1 MKRIAI
7 ATALV
12 VLVVG
17 AASAQTDKV
26 GDIVV
31 AHPWAPPMTGPKLT
45 NSAAYMRLTDQGT
58 KPDELIS
65 ASTPVAQKVELHV
78 FEVENGVYAMHK
90 VDAIAIAPGAA
101 STVLRPGGAHVMLE
115 SLKRPLRTG
124 TTIPLTLTFQ
134 NAGMLTIEVPVES
147 PQPAVANATA
157 GLASKA
163 PHDLFLKAGKG
174 ARPAAEWPS
183 R

>member
-78 FEVENGVYAMHK
+78 FNVENGIYGMHP
-90 VDAIAIAPGAA
+90 VHAIEVSPGAA
-101 STVLRPGGAHVMLE
+101 STVLQPGGPHVMLE
-115 SLKRPLRTG
+115 GLKQPLKAGETF
-124 TTIPLTLTFQ
+124 PLSLTFK
-134 NAGMLTIEVPVES
+134 NAGQLRVAVRVES
-147 PQPAVANATA
+147 PQIAE
-157 GLASKA
+157 ASGS
-163 PHDLFLKAGKG
+163 D
-174 ARPAAEWPS
+174 
-183 R
+183 

>member
-78 FEVENGVYAMHK
+78 FNVENGIYGMHP
-90 VDAIAIAPGAA
+90 VHAIEVSPGAA
-101 STVLRPGGAHVMLE
+101 STVLQPGGAHVMLDG
-115 SLKRPLRTG
+115 LKQPLKAGETF
-124 TTIPLTLTFQ
+124 PLSLTFK
-134 NAGMLTIEVPVES
+134 NAGQLRVAVRVES
-147 PQPAVANATA
+147 PQIAE
-157 GLASKA
+157 ASGS
-163 PHDLFLKAGKG
+163 D
-174 ARPAAEWPS
+174 
-183 R
+183 